1 VKARRGSA
9 TAATNPSRAA
19 CVDMRR
25 GKSTA
30 QHVRGAEALST
41 GAPQHRED
49 GREASRGRER
59 CRPFS
64 ACAQNSGGVTEKPLW
79 SGGFDRIYRLAQFCT
94 CLWPRAGRWTFGQ
107 EAEQSP
113 GTRVRSRGM
122 DIPEARTPDPQG
134 AASRTTTG
142 SRRLNRR
149 TPPPRGTQLKATT
162 ERAFLVSSALQRS
175 TPKRLVHLA
184 RRAVGVS
191 PYQTMAASR
200 VKNPST
206 PLVSPTHAGAIDSSP
221 LSPGGPPPEPCR
233 YGLQGRR

>member
-1 VKARRGSA
+1 MARSPQPGKHRAQVSAPALKCFACGHGGMVKAAARRSA
-9 TAATNPSRAA
+9 
-19 CVDMRR
+19 
-25 GKSTA
+25 G
-30 QHVRGAEALST
+30 Q
-41 GAPQHRED
+41 
-49 GREASRGRER
+49 R
-59 CRPFS
+59 CRLWKV
-64 ACAQNSGGVTEKPLW
+64 CAQNSGGVTEKPLW

-206 PLVSPTHAGAIDSSP
+206 PLVSPTHVGAIDSSP